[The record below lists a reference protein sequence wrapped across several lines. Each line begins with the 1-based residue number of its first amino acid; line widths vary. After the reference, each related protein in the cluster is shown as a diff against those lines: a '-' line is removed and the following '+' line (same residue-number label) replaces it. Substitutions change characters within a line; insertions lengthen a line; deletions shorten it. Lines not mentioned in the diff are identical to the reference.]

1 MALFSL
7 EATIGAGV
15 AVRPLVLVGIALV
28 VAALWHRRSSQFWKA
43 SFRATFT
50 SAVLFYLVAL
60 SGLFNL
66 GPFTMHFEYFFLA
79 EILHTDFLSAF
90 WLAVLVSTLAVSFI
104 IAVLVGWAMRLWR
117 RRHPIDPI
125 H

>member
-1 MALFSL
+1 MALFGL
-7 EATIGAGV
+7 ESTIGAGA
-15 AVRPLVLVGIALV
+15 AVRPIILVGIALV
-28 VAALWHRRSSQFWKA
+28 VATLWHRRSSQFWKA
-43 SFRATFT
+43 SFRATFA

-90 WLAVLVSTLAVSFI
+90 WLAVFVSTLAVSFI
-104 IAVLVGWAMRLWR
+104 IAVLVGWAIRLWQ
-117 RRHPIDPI
+117 RRHPMDALR
-125 H
+125 